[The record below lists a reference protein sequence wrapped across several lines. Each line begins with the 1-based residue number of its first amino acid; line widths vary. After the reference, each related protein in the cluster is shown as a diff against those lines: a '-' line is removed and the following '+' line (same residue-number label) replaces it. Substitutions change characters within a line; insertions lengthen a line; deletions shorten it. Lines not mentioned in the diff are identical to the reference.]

1 MIHKSSTNAIKRM
14 EKDKKNII
22 IPLLLV
28 GSMNA
33 ILGFALGVNAFFI
46 PFVKQAFH
54 VTTAMSYL
62 IMLATFS
69 AYLVF
74 GGVAGN
80 ILKKAGYKGG
90 MIIALMLMAV
100 GFLIIVPSAKTVNFS
115 LFLLAL
121 FINGLGQALLTAAYS
136 TYVSIIGPPE
146 SAAPRISF
154 MGICAK
160 IFYAMASFI
169 LAIFI
174 DLADIEITDIIT
186 PFYIIA
192 LVLFVMGILYYFSPL
207 PEVKAIGE
215 IPDEEEKTQ
224 HSGLTHGKKS
234 IWQFPHLLLG
244 VVAIFF
250 TVGVEYLALG
260 TINDYAYILGLP
272 SPHNYVWY
280 VSIAMIIGYL
290 VGIFLIPKY
299 ISQTQALF
307 SSTVAGIL
315 FSVLILLLPDNI
327 SIFMIPLLGLANAL
341 LWPAVWPL
349 AIADLGKFT
358 KTGSALLVTGI
369 VGAGVIPLIFGY
381 FAQHFS
387 HQIAYAIGLPAYLF
401 IMYFALWGSKIRRA
415 SK

>member
-1 MIHKSSTNAIKRM
+1 MKA
-14 EKDKKNII
+14 DKKNIVV
-22 IPLLLV
+22 PLLLV

-90 MIIALMLMAV
+90 MVIALILMAV

-121 FINGLGQALLTAAYS
+121 FINGLGQALLTGAYS
-136 TYVSIIGPPE
+136 TYVSIIGSPE
-146 SAAPRISF
+146 SAASRISF

-160 IFYAMASFI
+160 IFYAAASFI
-169 LAIFI
+169 LAVFM
-174 DLADIEITDIIT
+174 DLSNVRITDIIT

-192 LVLFVMGILYYFSPL
+192 AVMSVMGIIYYFSPL

-215 IPDEEEKTQ
+215 ETETGEIQNSYSSTKTRV
-224 HSGLTHGKKS
+224 
-234 IWQFPHLLLG
+234 WQFPHLLLG
-244 VVAIFF
+244 V
-250 TVGVEYLALG
+250 VEYLALG
-260 TINDYAYILGLP
+260 TINDYANILGLS
-272 SPHNYVWY
+272 SPHNYVWF
-280 VSIAMIIGYL
+280 VSFAMIVGYL
-290 VGIFLIPKY
+290 VGMFFIPRY
-299 ISQTQALF
+299 ISQTQALLA
-307 SSTVAGIL
+307 STVLGIIV
-315 FSVLILLLPDNI
+315 SITILILPSTV
-327 SIFMIPLLGLANAL
+327 SIYLIPLLGLANAL
-341 LWPAVWPL
+341 LWPAIWPL

-358 KTGSALLVTGI
+358 KSGSALLVTGI
-369 VGAGVIPLIFGY
+369 VGAGIIPLIFGY

-387 HQIAYAIGLPAYLF
+387 YQMAYAIGLPAYLF
-401 IMYFALWGSKIRRA
+401 IMYYALRGSKIRT
-415 SK
+415 K

>member
-1 MIHKSSTNAIKRM
+1 MKA
-14 EKDKKNII
+14 DKKNIVV
-22 IPLLLV
+22 PLLLV

-90 MIIALMLMAV
+90 MVIALILMAV

-121 FINGLGQALLTAAYS
+121 FINGLGQALLTGAYS
-136 TYVSIIGPPE
+136 TYVSIIGSPE
-146 SAAPRISF
+146 SAASRISF

-160 IFYAMASFI
+160 IFYAAASFI
-169 LAIFI
+169 LAVFM
-174 DLADIEITDIIT
+174 DLSNVRITDIIT

-192 LVLFVMGILYYFSPL
+192 AVMSVMGIIYYFSPL

-215 IPDEEEKTQ
+215 ETETGEIQNSYSSTKT
-224 HSGLTHGKKS
+224 SV
-234 IWQFPHLLLG
+234 WQFPHLLLG

-260 TINDYAYILGLP
+260 TINDYANILGLS
-272 SPHNYVWY
+272 SPHNYVWF
-280 VSIAMIIGYL
+280 VSFAMIVGYL
-290 VGIFLIPKY
+290 VGMFFIPRY
-299 ISQTQALF
+299 ISQTQALLA
-307 SSTVAGIL
+307 STVLGIIV
-315 FSVLILLLPDNI
+315 SITILILPSTV
-327 SIFMIPLLGLANAL
+327 SIYLIPLLGLANAL
-341 LWPAVWPL
+341 LWPAIWPL

-358 KTGSALLVTGI
+358 KSGSALLVTGI
-369 VGAGVIPLIFGY
+369 VGAGIIPLIFGY

-387 HQIAYAIGLPAYLF
+387 YQMAYAIGLPAYLF
-401 IMYFALWGSKIRRA
+401 IMYYALWGSKIRTKQA
-415 SK
+415 

>member
-1 MIHKSSTNAIKRM
+1 MKA
-14 EKDKKNII
+14 DKKNIVV
-22 IPLLLV
+22 PLLLV

-90 MIIALMLMAV
+90 MVIALILMAV

-121 FINGLGQALLTAAYS
+121 FINGLGQALLTGAYS
-136 TYVSIIGPPE
+136 TYVSIIGSPE
-146 SAAPRISF
+146 SAASRISF

-160 IFYAMASFI
+160 IFYAAASFI
-169 LAIFI
+169 LAVFM
-174 DLADIEITDIIT
+174 DLSNVRITDIIT

-192 LVLFVMGILYYFSPL
+192 AVMSVMGIIYYFSPL

-215 IPDEEEKTQ
+215 ETETGEIQNSYSSTKT
-224 HSGLTHGKKS
+224 SV
-234 IWQFPHLLLG
+234 WQFPHLLLG

-260 TINDYAYILGLP
+260 TINDYANILGLS
-272 SPHNYVWY
+272 SPHNYVWF
-280 VSIAMIIGYL
+280 VSFAMIVGYL
-290 VGIFLIPKY
+290 VGIIFIPKY
-299 ISQTQALF
+299 ISQTQALLA
-307 SSTVAGIL
+307 STILGIIV
-315 FSVLILLLPDNI
+315 SITILILPSTI
-327 SIFMIPLLGLANAL
+327 SIYLIPLLGLANAL
-341 LWPAVWPL
+341 LWPAIWPL

-358 KTGSALLVTGI
+358 KSGSALLVTGI
-369 VGAGVIPLIFGY
+369 VGAGIIPLIFGY

-387 HQIAYAIGLPAYLF
+387 YQMAYAIGLPAYLF
-401 IMYFALWGSKIRRA
+401 IMYYALWGSKIRTKQA
-415 SK
+415 

>member
-1 MIHKSSTNAIKRM
+1 MGFL
-14 EKDKKNII
+14 DKKNII
-22 IPLLLV
+22 VPLLLV

-90 MIIALMLMAV
+90 MVIALILMAV

-121 FINGLGQALLTAAYS
+121 FINGLGQALLTGAYS
-136 TYVSIIGPPE
+136 TYVSIIGSPE
-146 SAAPRISF
+146 SAASRISF

-160 IFYAMASFI
+160 IFYAAASFI
-169 LAIFI
+169 LAVFM
-174 DLADIEITDIIT
+174 DLSNVRITDIIT

-192 LVLFVMGILYYFSPL
+192 AVMSVMGIIYYFSPL

-215 IPDEEEKTQ
+215 ETETGEIQNSYSSTKT
-224 HSGLTHGKKS
+224 SV
-234 IWQFPHLLLG
+234 WQFPHLLLG

-260 TINDYAYILGLP
+260 TINDYANILGLS
-272 SPHNYVWY
+272 SPHNYVWF
-280 VSIAMIIGYL
+280 VSFAMIVGYL
-290 VGIFLIPKY
+290 VGMIFIPKY
-299 ISQTQALF
+299 ISQTQALLA
-307 SSTVAGIL
+307 STILGIIV
-315 FSVLILLLPDNI
+315 SITILILPSTI
-327 SIFMIPLLGLANAL
+327 SIYLIPLLGLANAL
-341 LWPAVWPL
+341 LWPAIWPL

-358 KTGSALLVTGI
+358 KSGSALLVTGI
-369 VGAGVIPLIFGY
+369 VGAGIIPLIFGY

-387 HQIAYAIGLPAYLF
+387 YQMAYGIGLPAYLF
-401 IMYFALWGSKIRRA
+401 IMYYALWGSKIRTKQA
-415 SK
+415 

>member
-1 MIHKSSTNAIKRM
+1 M
-14 EKDKKNII
+14 ERDKKNII
-22 IPLLLV
+22 VPLLLV

-90 MIIALMLMAV
+90 MVIALILMAV

-121 FINGLGQALLTAAYS
+121 FINGLGQALLTGAYS
-136 TYVSIIGPPE
+136 TYVSIIGSPE
-146 SAAPRISF
+146 SAASRISF

-160 IFYAMASFI
+160 IFYAAASFI
-169 LAIFI
+169 LAVFM
-174 DLADIEITDIIT
+174 DLSNVRITDIIT

-192 LVLFVMGILYYFSPL
+192 AVMSVMGIIYYFSPL

-215 IPDEEEKTQ
+215 ETETGEIQNSYSSTKT
-224 HSGLTHGKKS
+224 SV
-234 IWQFPHLLLG
+234 WQFPHLLLG

-260 TINDYAYILGLP
+260 TINDYANILGLS
-272 SPHNYVWY
+272 SPHNYVWF
-280 VSIAMIIGYL
+280 VSFAMIVGYL
-290 VGIFLIPKY
+290 VGMIFIPKY
-299 ISQTQALF
+299 ISQTQALLA
-307 SSTVAGIL
+307 STILGIIV
-315 FSVLILLLPDNI
+315 SITILILPSTI
-327 SIFMIPLLGLANAL
+327 SIYLIPLLGLANAL
-341 LWPAVWPL
+341 LWPAIWPL

-358 KTGSALLVTGI
+358 KSGSALLVTGI
-369 VGAGVIPLIFGY
+369 VGAGIIPLIFGY

-387 HQIAYAIGLPAYLF
+387 YQMAYAIGLPAYLF
-401 IMYFALWGSKIRRA
+401 IMYYALWGSKIRTKQA
-415 SK
+415 

>member
-1 MIHKSSTNAIKRM
+1 MKV
-14 EKDKKNII
+14 DKKNII
-22 IPLLLV
+22 VPLLLV

-90 MIIALMLMAV
+90 MVIALILMAV

-121 FINGLGQALLTAAYS
+121 FINGLGQALLTGAYS
-136 TYVSIIGPPE
+136 TYVTIIGSPE
-146 SAAPRISF
+146 SAASRISF

-160 IFYAMASFI
+160 IFYAAASFI
-169 LAIFI
+169 LAVFM
-174 DLADIEITDIIT
+174 DLSNVRITDIIT

-192 LVLFVMGILYYFSPL
+192 AVMSVMGIIYYFSPL

-215 IPDEEEKTQ
+215 ETETGEIQNSYSSTKT
-224 HSGLTHGKKS
+224 SV
-234 IWQFPHLLLG
+234 WQFPHLLLG

-260 TINDYAYILGLP
+260 TINDYANILGLS
-272 SPHNYVWY
+272 SPHNYVWF
-280 VSIAMIIGYL
+280 VSFAMIVGYL
-290 VGIFLIPKY
+290 VGMIFIPKY
-299 ISQTQALF
+299 ISQTQALLA
-307 SSTVAGIL
+307 STILGIIV
-315 FSVLILLLPDNI
+315 SITILILPSTI
-327 SIFMIPLLGLANAL
+327 SIYLIPLLGLANAL
-341 LWPAVWPL
+341 LWPAIWPL

-358 KTGSALLVTGI
+358 KSGSALLVTGI
-369 VGAGVIPLIFGY
+369 VGAGIIPLIFGY

-387 HQIAYAIGLPAYLF
+387 YQMAYAIGLPAYLF
-401 IMYFALWGSKIRRA
+401 IMYYALWGSKIRTKQA
-415 SK
+415 

>member
-1 MIHKSSTNAIKRM
+1 M
-14 EKDKKNII
+14 EKEKKNII
-22 IPLLLV
+22 VPLLLV

-46 PFVKQAFH
+46 PFVKEAFH

-90 MIIALMLMAV
+90 MVIALLLMAV

-146 SAAPRISF
+146 SAASRISF

-174 DLADIEITDIIT
+174 DLADIKITDIIT

-215 IPDEEEKTQ
+215 VSDEEEKTLPA
-224 HSGLTHGKKS
+224 GLTYGKKS

-260 TINDYAYILGLP
+260 TINDYAYILGLS

-280 VSIAMIIGYL
+280 VSFAMIAGYL
-290 VGIFLIPKY
+290 VGMFFIPKY

-307 SSTVAGIL
+307 SSTIVGIL
-315 FSVLILLLPDNI
+315 VSVLILLLPGNI
-327 SIFMIPLLGLANAL
+327 SIFLIPLLGLANAL

-387 HQIAYAIGLPAYLF
+387 HQIAYAIGIPAYLY
-401 IMYFALWGSKIRRA
+401 IMYYALWGSKIRTKQA
-415 SK
+415 

>member
-1 MIHKSSTNAIKRM
+1 MKV
-14 EKDKKNII
+14 DKKNII
-22 IPLLLV
+22 VPLLLV

-90 MIIALMLMAV
+90 MVIALILMAV

-121 FINGLGQALLTAAYS
+121 FINGLGQALLTGAYS
-136 TYVSIIGPPE
+136 TYVSIIGSPE
-146 SAAPRISF
+146 SAASRISF

-160 IFYAMASFI
+160 IFYAAASFI
-169 LAIFI
+169 LAVFM
-174 DLADIEITDIIT
+174 DLSNVRITDIIT

-192 LVLFVMGILYYFSPL
+192 AVMSVMGIIYYFSPL

-215 IPDEEEKTQ
+215 ETETGEIQNSYSSTKT
-224 HSGLTHGKKS
+224 SV
-234 IWQFPHLLLG
+234 WQFPHLLLG

-260 TINDYAYILGLP
+260 TINDYANILGLS
-272 SPHNYVWY
+272 SPHNYVWF
-280 VSIAMIIGYL
+280 VSFAMIVGYL
-290 VGIFLIPKY
+290 VGMIFIPKY
-299 ISQTQALF
+299 ISQTQALLA
-307 SSTVAGIL
+307 STILGIIV
-315 FSVLILLLPDNI
+315 SITILILPSTI
-327 SIFMIPLLGLANAL
+327 SIYLIPLLGLANAL
-341 LWPAVWPL
+341 LWPAIWPL

-358 KTGSALLVTGI
+358 KSGSALLVTGI
-369 VGAGVIPLIFGY
+369 VGAGIIPLIFGY

-387 HQIAYAIGLPAYLF
+387 YQMAYAIGLPAYLF
-401 IMYFALWGSKIRRA
+401 IMYYALRGSKIQTKQA
-415 SK
+415 

>member
-1 MIHKSSTNAIKRM
+1 M
-14 EKDKKNII
+14 ERDKKNILV
-22 IPLLLV
+22 PLLLV

-33 ILGFALGVNAFFI
+33 LLGFALGVNAFFI
-46 PFVKQAFH
+46 PFVKGAFQ

-62 IMLATFS
+62 IMVATFS

-80 ILKKAGYKGG
+80 ILKRAGYKGG
-90 MIIALMLMAV
+90 MVIALILMAA

-136 TYVSIIGPPE
+136 TYVSIIGPSE
-146 SAAPRISF
+146 SAASRISF

-169 LAIFI
+169 LALFI
-174 DLADIEITDIIT
+174 DLANIEITDIIT

-192 LVLFVMGILYYFSPL
+192 VALFVMGIIYYFSPL
-207 PEVKAIGE
+207 PEVKAMGE
-215 IPDEEEKTQ
+215 ISDEAKETQ
-224 HSGLTHGKKS
+224 YTVSAHIKKS

-244 VVAIFF
+244 VVAIFL

-260 TINDYAYILGLP
+260 TINDYAYILGLS

-280 VSIAMIIGYL
+280 VSLAMIAGYL
-290 VGIFLIPKY
+290 AGILFIPKR

-307 SSTVAGIL
+307 VSATVGIFISL
-315 FSVLILLLPDNI
+315 FILLLPDNI

-358 KTGSALLVTGI
+358 KPGSALLVTGI
-369 VGAGVIPLIFGY
+369 VGAGIIPLIFGY

-387 HQIAYAIGLPAYLF
+387 YQTAYAIGLPAYLF
-401 IMYFALWGSKIRRA
+401 IMYYALWGSKIRI
-415 SK
+415 K

>member
-1 MIHKSSTNAIKRM
+1 MKA
-14 EKDKKNII
+14 DKKNIVV
-22 IPLLLV
+22 PLLLV

-90 MIIALMLMAV
+90 MVIALILMAV

-121 FINGLGQALLTAAYS
+121 FINGLGQALLTGAYS
-136 TYVSIIGPPE
+136 TYVSIIGSPE
-146 SAAPRISF
+146 SAASRISF

-160 IFYAMASFI
+160 IFYAAASFI
-169 LAIFI
+169 LAVFM
-174 DLADIEITDIIT
+174 DLSNVRITDIIT

-192 LVLFVMGILYYFSPL
+192 AVMSVMGIIYYFSPL

-215 IPDEEEKTQ
+215 ETETGEIQNSYSSTKTRV
-224 HSGLTHGKKS
+224 
-234 IWQFPHLLLG
+234 WQFPHLLLG

-260 TINDYAYILGLP
+260 TINDYANILGLS
-272 SPHNYVWY
+272 SPHNYVWF
-280 VSIAMIIGYL
+280 VSFAMIVGYL
-290 VGIFLIPKY
+290 VGMIFIPKY
-299 ISQTQALF
+299 ISQTQALLA
-307 SSTVAGIL
+307 STILGIIV
-315 FSVLILLLPDNI
+315 SITILILPSTI
-327 SIFMIPLLGLANAL
+327 SIYLIPLLGLANAL
-341 LWPAVWPL
+341 LWPAIWPL

-358 KTGSALLVTGI
+358 KSGSALLVTGI
-369 VGAGVIPLIFGY
+369 VGAGIIPLIFGY

-387 HQIAYAIGLPAYLF
+387 YQMAYAIGLPAYLF
-401 IMYFALWGSKIRRA
+401 IMYYALWGSKIRTKQA
-415 SK
+415 

>member
-1 MIHKSSTNAIKRM
+1 MKV
-14 EKDKKNII
+14 DKKNII
-22 IPLLLV
+22 VPLLLV

-90 MIIALMLMAV
+90 MVIALILMAV

-121 FINGLGQALLTAAYS
+121 FINGLGQALLTGAYS
-136 TYVSIIGPPE
+136 TYVSIIGSPE
-146 SAAPRISF
+146 SAASRISF

-160 IFYAMASFI
+160 IFYAAASFI
-169 LAIFI
+169 LAVFM
-174 DLADIEITDIIT
+174 DLSNVRITDIIT

-192 LVLFVMGILYYFSPL
+192 AVMSVMGIIYYFSPL

-215 IPDEEEKTQ
+215 ETETGEIQNSYSSTKTRV
-224 HSGLTHGKKS
+224 
-234 IWQFPHLLLG
+234 WQFPHLLLG

-260 TINDYAYILGLP
+260 TINDYANILGLS
-272 SPHNYVWY
+272 SPHNYVWF
-280 VSIAMIIGYL
+280 VSFAMIVGYL
-290 VGIFLIPKY
+290 VGMFFIPRY
-299 ISQTQALF
+299 ISQTQALLA
-307 SSTVAGIL
+307 STVLGIIV
-315 FSVLILLLPDNI
+315 SITILILPSTV
-327 SIFMIPLLGLANAL
+327 SIYLIPLLGLANAL
-341 LWPAVWPL
+341 LWPAIWPL

-358 KTGSALLVTGI
+358 KSGSALLVTGI
-369 VGAGVIPLIFGY
+369 VGAGIIPLIFGY

-387 HQIAYAIGLPAYLF
+387 YQMAYAIGLPAYLF
-401 IMYFALWGSKIRRA
+401 IMYYALWGSKIRTKQA
-415 SK
+415 

>member
-1 MIHKSSTNAIKRM
+1 MDKNKKS
-14 EKDKKNII
+14 II
-22 IPLLLV
+22 VPLLLV

-46 PFVKQAFH
+46 PFVKQAFQ

-90 MIIALMLMAV
+90 MVIALMLMAV
-100 GFLIIVPSAKTVNFS
+100 GFLIIVPSAKVVSFP

-146 SAAPRISF
+146 SAASRISF
-154 MGICAK
+154 MGINAK

-169 LAIFI
+169 LAAFI
-174 DLADIEITDIIT
+174 DLANIRISDVIT
-186 PFYIIA
+186 PFYIITA
-192 LVLFVMGILYYFSPL
+192 VLFIMGIVYYFSPL

-215 IPDEEEKTQ
+215 EPNESEETEIVASANTKN
-224 HSGLTHGKKS
+224 S

-244 VVAIFF
+244 VVAIFL

-260 TINDYAYILGLP
+260 TINDYAYILGL
-272 SPHNYVWY
+272 SAPHNYVWY
-280 VSIAMIIGYL
+280 VSFAMILGYL
-290 VGIFLIPKY
+290 IGIFLIPKY

-307 SSTVAGIL
+307 SSTILGIVI
-315 FSVLILLLPDNI
+315 SILILLLPDST
-327 SIFMIPLLGLANAL
+327 SIFLIPLLGLANAL

-358 KTGSALLVTGI
+358 KTGSAVLITGLIGAGI
-369 VGAGVIPLIFGY
+369 VPLIFGY
-381 FAQHFS
+381 VAQNFS
-387 HQIAYAIGLPAYLF
+387 YQTAYAIGLPAYLF
-401 IMYFALWGSKIRRA
+401 IMYYALKGNKIR
-415 SK
+415 KN

>member
-1 MIHKSSTNAIKRM
+1 MKV
-14 EKDKKNII
+14 DKKNII
-22 IPLLLV
+22 VPLLLV

-90 MIIALMLMAV
+90 MVIALILMAV

-121 FINGLGQALLTAAYS
+121 FINGLGQALLTGAYS
-136 TYVSIIGPPE
+136 TYVSIIGSPE
-146 SAAPRISF
+146 SAASRISF

-160 IFYAMASFI
+160 IFYAAASFI
-169 LAIFI
+169 LAVFM
-174 DLADIEITDIIT
+174 DLSNVRITDIIT

-192 LVLFVMGILYYFSPL
+192 AVMSVMGIIYYFSPL

-215 IPDEEEKTQ
+215 ETETGEIQNSYSSTKT
-224 HSGLTHGKKS
+224 SV
-234 IWQFPHLLLG
+234 WQFPHLLLG

-260 TINDYAYILGLP
+260 TINDYANILGLS
-272 SPHNYVWY
+272 SPHNYVWF
-280 VSIAMIIGYL
+280 VSFAMIVGYL
-290 VGIFLIPKY
+290 VGMIFISRY
-299 ISQTQALF
+299 ISQTQALLA
-307 SSTVAGIL
+307 STILGIIV
-315 FSVLILLLPDNI
+315 SITILILPSTI
-327 SIFMIPLLGLANAL
+327 SIYLIPLLGLANAL
-341 LWPAVWPL
+341 LWPAIWPL

-358 KTGSALLVTGI
+358 KSGSALLVTGI
-369 VGAGVIPLIFGY
+369 VGAGIIPLIFGY

-387 HQIAYAIGLPAYLF
+387 YQMAYAIGLPAYLF
-401 IMYFALWGSKIRRA
+401 IMYYALWGSKIRTKQA
-415 SK
+415 

>member
-1 MIHKSSTNAIKRM
+1 MKV
-14 EKDKKNII
+14 DKKNII
-22 IPLLLV
+22 VPLLLV

-90 MIIALMLMAV
+90 MVIALILMAV

-121 FINGLGQALLTAAYS
+121 FINGLGQALLTGAYS
-136 TYVSIIGPPE
+136 TYVSIIGSPE
-146 SAAPRISF
+146 SAASRISF

-160 IFYAMASFI
+160 IFYAAASFI
-169 LAIFI
+169 LAVFM
-174 DLADIEITDIIT
+174 DLSNVRITDIIT

-192 LVLFVMGILYYFSPL
+192 AVMSVMGIIYYFSPL

-215 IPDEEEKTQ
+215 ETETGEIQNSYSSTKT
-224 HSGLTHGKKS
+224 SV
-234 IWQFPHLLLG
+234 WQFPHLLLG

-260 TINDYAYILGLP
+260 TINDYSNILGLS
-272 SPHNYVWY
+272 SPHNYVWF
-280 VSIAMIIGYL
+280 VSFAMIVGYL
-290 VGIFLIPKY
+290 VGMIFIPKY
-299 ISQTQALF
+299 ISQTQALLA
-307 SSTVAGIL
+307 STILGIIV
-315 FSVLILLLPDNI
+315 SITILILPSTI
-327 SIFMIPLLGLANAL
+327 SIYLIPLLGLANAL
-341 LWPAVWPL
+341 LWPAIWPL

-358 KTGSALLVTGI
+358 KSGSALLVTGI
-369 VGAGVIPLIFGY
+369 VGAGIIPLIFGY

-387 HQIAYAIGLPAYLF
+387 YQMAYAIGLPAYLF
-401 IMYFALWGSKIRRA
+401 IMYYALWGSKIRTKQA
-415 SK
+415 

>member
-1 MIHKSSTNAIKRM
+1 MKV
-14 EKDKKNII
+14 DKKNII
-22 IPLLLV
+22 VPLLLV

-90 MIIALMLMAV
+90 MVIALILMAV

-121 FINGLGQALLTAAYS
+121 FINGLGQALLTGAYS
-136 TYVSIIGPPE
+136 TYVSIIGSPE
-146 SAAPRISF
+146 SAASRISF

-160 IFYAMASFI
+160 IFYAAASFI
-169 LAIFI
+169 LAVFM
-174 DLADIEITDIIT
+174 DLSNVRITDIIT

-192 LVLFVMGILYYFSPL
+192 AVMSVMGIIYYFSPL

-215 IPDEEEKTQ
+215 ETETGEIQNSYSSTKT
-224 HSGLTHGKKS
+224 SV
-234 IWQFPHLLLG
+234 WQFPHLLLG

-260 TINDYAYILGLP
+260 TINDYANILGLS
-272 SPHNYVWY
+272 SPHNYVWF
-280 VSIAMIIGYL
+280 VSFAMIVGYL
-290 VGIFLIPKY
+290 VGMIFIPKY
-299 ISQTQALF
+299 ISQTQALLA
-307 SSTVAGIL
+307 STILGIIV
-315 FSVLILLLPDNI
+315 SITILILPSTI
-327 SIFMIPLLGLANAL
+327 SIYLIPLLGLANAL
-341 LWPAVWPL
+341 LWPAIWPL

-358 KTGSALLVTGI
+358 KSGSALLVTGI
-369 VGAGVIPLIFGY
+369 VGAGIIPLIFGY

-387 HQIAYAIGLPAYLF
+387 YQMAYAIGLPAYLF
-401 IMYFALWGSKIRRA
+401 IMYYALRGSKIRTKQA
-415 SK
+415 

>member
-1 MIHKSSTNAIKRM
+1 MKV
-14 EKDKKNII
+14 DKKNII
-22 IPLLLV
+22 VPLLLV

-90 MIIALMLMAV
+90 MVIALILMAV

-121 FINGLGQALLTAAYS
+121 FINGLGQALLTGAYS
-136 TYVSIIGPPE
+136 TYVSIIGSPE
-146 SAAPRISF
+146 SAASRISF

-160 IFYAMASFI
+160 IFYAAASFI
-169 LAIFI
+169 LAVFM
-174 DLADIEITDIIT
+174 DLSNVRITDIIT
-186 PFYIIA
+186 PFYMIA
-192 LVLFVMGILYYFSPL
+192 AVMSVMGIIYYFSPL

-215 IPDEEEKTQ
+215 ETETGEIQNSYSSTKT
-224 HSGLTHGKKS
+224 SV
-234 IWQFPHLLLG
+234 WQFPHLLLG

-260 TINDYAYILGLP
+260 TINDYANILGLS
-272 SPHNYVWY
+272 SPHNYVWF
-280 VSIAMIIGYL
+280 VSFAMIVGYL
-290 VGIFLIPKY
+290 VGMIFIPKY
-299 ISQTQALF
+299 ISQTQALLA
-307 SSTVAGIL
+307 STILGIIV
-315 FSVLILLLPDNI
+315 SITILILPSTI
-327 SIFMIPLLGLANAL
+327 SIYLIPLLGLANAL
-341 LWPAVWPL
+341 LWPAIWPL

-358 KTGSALLVTGI
+358 KSGSALLVTGI
-369 VGAGVIPLIFGY
+369 VGAGIIPLIFGY

-387 HQIAYAIGLPAYLF
+387 YQMAYAIGLPAYLF
-401 IMYFALWGSKIRRA
+401 IMYYALWGSKIRTKQA
-415 SK
+415 

>member
-1 MIHKSSTNAIKRM
+1 M
-14 EKDKKNII
+14 ERDKKNILV
-22 IPLLLV
+22 PLLLV

-33 ILGFALGVNAFFI
+33 LLGFALGVNAFFI
-46 PFVKQAFH
+46 PFVKGAFQ

-62 IMLATFS
+62 IMVATFS

-80 ILKKAGYKGG
+80 ILKRAGYKGG
-90 MIIALMLMAV
+90 MVIALILMAA

-136 TYVSIIGPPE
+136 TYVSIIGPSE
-146 SAAPRISF
+146 SAASRISF

-169 LAIFI
+169 LALFI
-174 DLADIEITDIIT
+174 DLANIEITDIIT

-192 LVLFVMGILYYFSPL
+192 VALFVMGIIYYFSPL
-207 PEVKAIGE
+207 PEVKAMGE
-215 IPDEEEKTQ
+215 ISDEAEETQ
-224 HSGLTHGKKS
+224 YTVSAHIKKS

-244 VVAIFF
+244 VVAIFL

-260 TINDYAYILGLP
+260 TINDYAYILGLS

-280 VSIAMIIGYL
+280 VSLAMIAGYL
-290 VGIFLIPKY
+290 AGILFIPKR

-307 SSTVAGIL
+307 VSATVGIFISL
-315 FSVLILLLPDNI
+315 FILLLPDNI

-358 KTGSALLVTGI
+358 KPGSALLVTGI
-369 VGAGVIPLIFGY
+369 VGAGIIPLIFGY

-387 HQIAYAIGLPAYLF
+387 YQTAYAIGLPAYLF
-401 IMYFALWGSKIRRA
+401 IMYYALWGSKIRI
-415 SK
+415 K

>member
-1 MIHKSSTNAIKRM
+1 MKA
-14 EKDKKNII
+14 DKKNIVV
-22 IPLLLV
+22 PLLLV

-90 MIIALMLMAV
+90 MVIALILMAV

-121 FINGLGQALLTAAYS
+121 FINGLGQALLTGAYS
-136 TYVSIIGPPE
+136 TYVSIIGSPE
-146 SAAPRISF
+146 SAASRISF

-160 IFYAMASFI
+160 IFYAAASFI
-169 LAIFI
+169 LAVFM
-174 DLADIEITDIIT
+174 DLSNVRITDIIT

-192 LVLFVMGILYYFSPL
+192 AVMSVMGIIYYFSPL

-215 IPDEEEKTQ
+215 ETETGEIQNSYSSTKTRV
-224 HSGLTHGKKS
+224 
-234 IWQFPHLLLG
+234 WQFPHLLLG

-260 TINDYAYILGLP
+260 TINDYANILGLS
-272 SPHNYVWY
+272 SPHNYVWF
-280 VSIAMIIGYL
+280 VSFAMIVGYL
-290 VGIFLIPKY
+290 VGMFFIPRY
-299 ISQTQALF
+299 ISQTQALLA
-307 SSTVAGIL
+307 STVLGIIV
-315 FSVLILLLPDNI
+315 SITILILPSTI
-327 SIFMIPLLGLANAL
+327 SIYLIPLLGLANAL
-341 LWPAVWPL
+341 LWPAIWPL

-358 KTGSALLVTGI
+358 KSGSALLVTGI
-369 VGAGVIPLIFGY
+369 VGAGIIPLIFGY

-387 HQIAYAIGLPAYLF
+387 YQMAYAIGLPAYLF
-401 IMYFALWGSKIRRA
+401 IMYYALWGSKIRTKQA
-415 SK
+415 

>member
-1 MIHKSSTNAIKRM
+1 MKV
-14 EKDKKNII
+14 DKKNII
-22 IPLLLV
+22 VPLLLV

-90 MIIALMLMAV
+90 MVIALILMAV

-121 FINGLGQALLTAAYS
+121 FINGLGQALLTGAYS
-136 TYVSIIGPPE
+136 TYVSIIGSPE
-146 SAAPRISF
+146 SAASRISF

-160 IFYAMASFI
+160 IFYAAASFI
-169 LAIFI
+169 LAVFM
-174 DLADIEITDIIT
+174 DLSNVRITDIIT

-192 LVLFVMGILYYFSPL
+192 AVMSVMGIIYYFSPL

-215 IPDEEEKTQ
+215 ETETGEIQNSYSSRKT
-224 HSGLTHGKKS
+224 SV
-234 IWQFPHLLLG
+234 WQFPHLLLG

-260 TINDYAYILGLP
+260 TINDYANILGLS
-272 SPHNYVWY
+272 SPHNYVWF
-280 VSIAMIIGYL
+280 VSFAMIVGYL
-290 VGIFLIPKY
+290 VGMIFIPKY
-299 ISQTQALF
+299 ISQTQALLA
-307 SSTVAGIL
+307 SSILGIIV
-315 FSVLILLLPDNI
+315 SITILILPSTI
-327 SIFMIPLLGLANAL
+327 SIYLIPLLGLANAL
-341 LWPAVWPL
+341 LWPAIWPL

-358 KTGSALLVTGI
+358 KSGSALLVTGI
-369 VGAGVIPLIFGY
+369 VGAGIIPLIFGY

-387 HQIAYAIGLPAYLF
+387 YQMAYAIGLPAYLF
-401 IMYFALWGSKIRRA
+401 IMYYALWGSKIRTKQA
-415 SK
+415 

>member
-1 MIHKSSTNAIKRM
+1 M
-14 EKDKKNII
+14 EKEKKSII
-22 IPLLLV
+22 VPLLLV

-90 MIIALMLMAV
+90 MVIALMLMAV

-121 FINGLGQALLTAAYS
+121 FINGLGQALLTVAYS

-146 SAAPRISF
+146 SAASRISF

-174 DLADIEITDIIT
+174 DLADIKITDIIT

-215 IPDEEEKTQ
+215 VPDEEEKTLPA
-224 HSGLTHGKKS
+224 GLTRGKRS

-280 VSIAMIIGYL
+280 VSFAMIAGYL
-290 VGIFLIPKY
+290 VGMFFIPKY

-307 SSTVAGIL
+307 SSTIVGIL
-315 FSVLILLLPDNI
+315 VTLFILLLPDNL
-327 SIFMIPLLGLANAL
+327 SIFLIPLLGLANAL

-381 FAQHFS
+381 LAQHFS
-387 HQIAYAIGLPAYLF
+387 HQMAYAIGLPAYLF
-401 IMYFALWGSKIRRA
+401 IMYFALWGSKIRTGQA
-415 SK
+415 

>member
-1 MIHKSSTNAIKRM
+1 M
-14 EKDKKNII
+14 ERDKKNII
-22 IPLLLV
+22 VPLLLV

-90 MIIALMLMAV
+90 MVIALILMAV

-121 FINGLGQALLTAAYS
+121 FINGLGQALLTGAYS
-136 TYVSIIGPPE
+136 TYVSIIGSPE
-146 SAAPRISF
+146 SAASRISF

-160 IFYAMASFI
+160 IFYAAASFI
-169 LAIFI
+169 LAVFM
-174 DLADIEITDIIT
+174 DLSNVRITDIIT

-192 LVLFVMGILYYFSPL
+192 AVMSVMGIIYYFSPL

-215 IPDEEEKTQ
+215 ETETGEIQNSYSSTKT
-224 HSGLTHGKKS
+224 SV
-234 IWQFPHLLLG
+234 WQFPHLLLG

-260 TINDYAYILGLP
+260 TINDYANILGLS
-272 SPHNYVWY
+272 SPHNYVWF
-280 VSIAMIIGYL
+280 VSFAMIAGYL
-290 VGIFLIPKY
+290 VGMFFIPRY
-299 ISQTQALF
+299 ISQTQALLA
-307 SSTVAGIL
+307 STVLGIIV
-315 FSVLILLLPDNI
+315 SITILILPSTI
-327 SIFMIPLLGLANAL
+327 SIYLIPLLGLANAL
-341 LWPAVWPL
+341 LWPAIWPL

-358 KTGSALLVTGI
+358 KSGSALLVTGI
-369 VGAGVIPLIFGY
+369 VGAGIIPLIFGY

-387 HQIAYAIGLPAYLF
+387 YQMAYAIGLPAYLF
-401 IMYFALWGSKIRRA
+401 IMYYALRGSKIRT
-415 SK
+415 K

>member
-1 MIHKSSTNAIKRM
+1 MKV
-14 EKDKKNII
+14 DKKNII
-22 IPLLLV
+22 VPLLLV

-90 MIIALMLMAV
+90 MVIALILMAV

-121 FINGLGQALLTAAYS
+121 FINGLGQALLTGAYS
-136 TYVSIIGPPE
+136 TYVSIIGSPE
-146 SAAPRISF
+146 SAASRISF

-160 IFYAMASFI
+160 IFYAAASFI
-169 LAIFI
+169 LAVFM
-174 DLADIEITDIIT
+174 DLSNVRITDIIT

-192 LVLFVMGILYYFSPL
+192 AVMSVMGIIYYFSPL

-215 IPDEEEKTQ
+215 ETETGEIQNSYSSTKT
-224 HSGLTHGKKS
+224 SV
-234 IWQFPHLLLG
+234 WQFPHLLLG

-260 TINDYAYILGLP
+260 TINDYANILGLS
-272 SPHNYVWY
+272 SPHNYVWF
-280 VSIAMIIGYL
+280 VSFAMIVGYL
-290 VGIFLIPKY
+290 VGMIFIPKY
-299 ISQTQALF
+299 ISQTQALLA
-307 SSTVAGIL
+307 STILGIIVSITILILPSTV
-315 FSVLILLLPDNI
+315 
-327 SIFMIPLLGLANAL
+327 SIYLIPLLGLANAL
-341 LWPAVWPL
+341 LWPAIWPL

-358 KTGSALLVTGI
+358 KSGSALLVTGI
-369 VGAGVIPLIFGY
+369 VGAGIIPLIFGY

-387 HQIAYAIGLPAYLF
+387 YQMAYAIGLPAYLF
-401 IMYFALWGSKIRRA
+401 IMYYALRGSKIRT
-415 SK
+415 K

>member
-1 MIHKSSTNAIKRM
+1 M
-14 EKDKKNII
+14 ERDKKNILV
-22 IPLLLV
+22 PLLLV

-80 ILKKAGYKGG
+80 ILKRAGYKGG
-90 MIIALMLMAV
+90 MVIALILMAA

-136 TYVSIIGPPE
+136 TYVSIIGPSE
-146 SAAPRISF
+146 SAASRISF

-169 LAIFI
+169 LALFI
-174 DLADIEITDIIT
+174 DLANIEITDIIT

-192 LVLFVMGILYYFSPL
+192 VALFVMGIIYYFSPL
-207 PEVKAIGE
+207 PEVKAMGE
-215 IPDEEEKTQ
+215 ISDEAKETQ
-224 HSGLTHGKKS
+224 YTVSAHIKKS

-244 VVAIFF
+244 VVAIFL

-260 TINDYAYILGLP
+260 TINDYAYILGLS

-280 VSIAMIIGYL
+280 VSLAMIAGYL
-290 VGIFLIPKY
+290 AGILFIPKR

-307 SSTVAGIL
+307 VSATVGIFISL
-315 FSVLILLLPDNI
+315 FILLLPDNI
-327 SIFMIPLLGLANAL
+327 SIFLIPLLGLANAL

-358 KTGSALLVTGI
+358 KPGSALLVTGI
-369 VGAGVIPLIFGY
+369 VGAGIIPLIFGY

-387 HQIAYAIGLPAYLF
+387 YQTAYAIGLPAYLF
-401 IMYFALWGSKIRRA
+401 IMYYALWGSKIRI
-415 SK
+415 K

>member
-1 MIHKSSTNAIKRM
+1 MKV
-14 EKDKKNII
+14 DKKNII
-22 IPLLLV
+22 VPLLLV

-90 MIIALMLMAV
+90 MVIALILMAV

-121 FINGLGQALLTAAYS
+121 FINGLGQALLTGAYS
-136 TYVSIIGPPE
+136 TYVSIIGSPE
-146 SAAPRISF
+146 SAASRISF

-160 IFYAMASFI
+160 IFYAAASFI
-169 LAIFI
+169 LAVFM
-174 DLADIEITDIIT
+174 DLSNVRITDIIT

-192 LVLFVMGILYYFSPL
+192 AVMSVMGIIYYFSPL

-215 IPDEEEKTQ
+215 ETETGEIQNSYSSTKT
-224 HSGLTHGKKS
+224 SV
-234 IWQFPHLLLG
+234 WQFPHLLLG

-260 TINDYAYILGLP
+260 TINDYANILGLS
-272 SPHNYVWY
+272 SPHNYVWF
-280 VSIAMIIGYL
+280 VSFAMIAGYL
-290 VGIFLIPKY
+290 VGMFFIPRY
-299 ISQTQALF
+299 ISQTQALLA
-307 SSTVAGIL
+307 STVLGIIV
-315 FSVLILLLPDNI
+315 SITILILPSTV
-327 SIFMIPLLGLANAL
+327 SIYLIPLLGLANAL
-341 LWPAVWPL
+341 LWPAIWPL

-358 KTGSALLVTGI
+358 QSGSALLVTGI
-369 VGAGVIPLIFGY
+369 VGAGIIPLIFGY

-387 HQIAYAIGLPAYLF
+387 YQMAYAIGLPAYLF
-401 IMYFALWGSKIRRA
+401 IMYYALRGSKIRT
-415 SK
+415 K

>member
-1 MIHKSSTNAIKRM
+1 MKV
-14 EKDKKNII
+14 DKKNII
-22 IPLLLV
+22 VPLLLV

-90 MIIALMLMAV
+90 MVIALILMAV

-121 FINGLGQALLTAAYS
+121 FINGLGQALLTGAYS
-136 TYVSIIGPPE
+136 TYVSIIGSPE
-146 SAAPRISF
+146 SAASRISF

-160 IFYAMASFI
+160 IFYAAASFI
-169 LAIFI
+169 LAVFM
-174 DLADIEITDIIT
+174 DLSNVRITDIIT

-192 LVLFVMGILYYFSPL
+192 AVMSVMGIIYYFSPL

-215 IPDEEEKTQ
+215 ETETGEIQNSYSSTKT
-224 HSGLTHGKKS
+224 SV
-234 IWQFPHLLLG
+234 WQFPHLLLG

-260 TINDYAYILGLP
+260 TINDYANILGLS
-272 SPHNYVWY
+272 SPHNYVWF
-280 VSIAMIIGYL
+280 VSFAMIVGYL
-290 VGIFLIPKY
+290 VGMIFIPKY
-299 ISQTQALF
+299 ISQTQALLA
-307 SSTVAGIL
+307 STILGIIV
-315 FSVLILLLPDNI
+315 SITILILPSTI
-327 SIFMIPLLGLANAL
+327 SIYLIPLLGLANAL
-341 LWPAVWPL
+341 LWPAIWPL

-358 KTGSALLVTGI
+358 KSGSALLVTGI
-369 VGAGVIPLIFGY
+369 VGAGIIPLIFGY

-387 HQIAYAIGLPAYLF
+387 YQMAYAIGLPAYLF
-401 IMYFALWGSKIRRA
+401 IMYYALWGSKIRRKQA
-415 SK
+415 

>member
-1 MIHKSSTNAIKRM
+1 MKV
-14 EKDKKNII
+14 DKKNII
-22 IPLLLV
+22 VPLLLV

-90 MIIALMLMAV
+90 MVIALILMAV

-121 FINGLGQALLTAAYS
+121 FINGLGQALLTGAYS
-136 TYVSIIGPPE
+136 TYVSIIGSPE
-146 SAAPRISF
+146 SAASRISF

-160 IFYAMASFI
+160 IFYAAASFI
-169 LAIFI
+169 LAVFM
-174 DLADIEITDIIT
+174 DLSNVRITDIIT

-192 LVLFVMGILYYFSPL
+192 AVMSVMGIIYYFSPL

-215 IPDEEEKTQ
+215 ETETGEIQNSYSSTKT
-224 HSGLTHGKKS
+224 SV
-234 IWQFPHLLLG
+234 WQFPHLLLG

-260 TINDYAYILGLP
+260 TINDYANILGLS
-272 SPHNYVWY
+272 SPHNYVWF
-280 VSIAMIIGYL
+280 VSFAMIVGYL
-290 VGIFLIPKY
+290 VGIIFIPKY
-299 ISQTQALF
+299 ISQTQALLA
-307 SSTVAGIL
+307 STILGIIV
-315 FSVLILLLPDNI
+315 SITILILPSTI
-327 SIFMIPLLGLANAL
+327 SIYLIPLLGLANAL
-341 LWPAVWPL
+341 LWPAIWPL

-358 KTGSALLVTGI
+358 KSGSALLVTGI
-369 VGAGVIPLIFGY
+369 VGAGIIPLIFGY

-387 HQIAYAIGLPAYLF
+387 YQMAYAIGLPAYLF
-401 IMYFALWGSKIRRA
+401 IMYYALWGSKIRTKQA
-415 SK
+415 

>member
-1 MIHKSSTNAIKRM
+1 MIRKNQ
-14 EKDKKNII
+14 NII
-22 IPLLLV
+22 VPLLLV

-54 VTTAMSYL
+54 VTTTRSYV

-74 GGVAGN
+74 GGMAGN
-80 ILKKAGYKGG
+80 MLKKAGYKGG
-90 MIIALMLMAV
+90 MIIALIVMSV
-100 GFLIIVPSAKTVNFS
+100 GFLLIVPSAKTVSFS

-136 TYVSIIGPPE
+136 TYVSIIGSPE
-146 SAAPRISF
+146 SAASRISF

-160 IFYAMASFI
+160 IFYAMASLI
-169 LAIFI
+169 LAAFI
-174 DLADIEITDIIT
+174 DLADVKITEIIT

-192 LVLFVMGILYYFSPL
+192 IVLSVMAIIYYFSPL

-215 IPDEEEKTQ
+215 EPSKSKEAQNVFSANTKT
-224 HSGLTHGKKS
+224 SL
-234 IWQFPHLLLG
+234 WQFPHLLLG

-260 TINDYAYILGLP
+260 TINDYAYHLELP
-272 SPHNYVWY
+272 APHNYVWY
-280 VSIAMIIGYL
+280 VSFAMILGYL
-290 VGIFLIPKY
+290 IGVFLIPKF
-299 ISQTQALF
+299 ISQTQTLI
-307 SSTVAGIL
+307 SSTILGIII
-315 FSVLILLLPDNI
+315 SILILLLPDST
-327 SIFMIPLLGLANAL
+327 SIYFIPLLGLANAL

-369 VGAGVIPLIFGY
+369 IGAGVIPLIFGY
-381 FAQHFS
+381 FAQNVS
-387 HQIAYAIGLPAYLF
+387 YQAAYAIGLPAYFF
-401 IMYFALWGSKIRRA
+401 IMYYALHGNKIR
-415 SK
+415 KLTVKNLYY

>member
-1 MIHKSSTNAIKRM
+1 MKV
-14 EKDKKNII
+14 DKKNII
-22 IPLLLV
+22 VPLLLV

-90 MIIALMLMAV
+90 MVIALILMAV

-121 FINGLGQALLTAAYS
+121 FINGLGQALLTGAYS
-136 TYVSIIGPPE
+136 TYVSIIGSPE
-146 SAAPRISF
+146 SAASRISF

-160 IFYAMASFI
+160 IFYAAASFI
-169 LAIFI
+169 LAVFM
-174 DLADIEITDIIT
+174 DLSNVRITDIIT

-192 LVLFVMGILYYFSPL
+192 AVMSVMGIIYYFSPL

-215 IPDEEEKTQ
+215 ETETGEIQNSYSSTKT
-224 HSGLTHGKKS
+224 SV
-234 IWQFPHLLLG
+234 WQFPHLLLG

-260 TINDYAYILGLP
+260 TINDYANILGLS
-272 SPHNYVWY
+272 SPHNYVWF
-280 VSIAMIIGYL
+280 VSFAMIVGYL
-290 VGIFLIPKY
+290 VGIIFIPKY
-299 ISQTQALF
+299 ISQTQALLA
-307 SSTVAGIL
+307 STILGIIV
-315 FSVLILLLPDNI
+315 SITILILPSTI
-327 SIFMIPLLGLANAL
+327 SIYLIPLLGLANAL
-341 LWPAVWPL
+341 LWPAIWPL

-358 KTGSALLVTGI
+358 KSGSALLVTGI
-369 VGAGVIPLIFGY
+369 VGAGIIPLIFGY

-387 HQIAYAIGLPAYLF
+387 YQMAYAIGLPAYLF
-401 IMYFALWGSKIRRA
+401 IMYYALRGSKIQTKQA
-415 SK
+415 

>member
-1 MIHKSSTNAIKRM
+1 M
-14 EKDKKNII
+14 ERNKKNII
-22 IPLLLV
+22 VPLLLV

-90 MIIALMLMAV
+90 MVIALILMAV

-121 FINGLGQALLTAAYS
+121 FINGLGQALLTGAYS
-136 TYVSIIGPPE
+136 TYVSIIGSPE
-146 SAAPRISF
+146 SAASRISF

-160 IFYAMASFI
+160 IFYAAASFI
-169 LAIFI
+169 LAVFM
-174 DLADIEITDIIT
+174 DLSNVRITDIIT

-192 LVLFVMGILYYFSPL
+192 AVMSVMGIIYYFSPL

-215 IPDEEEKTQ
+215 ETETGEIQNSYSSTKT
-224 HSGLTHGKKS
+224 SV
-234 IWQFPHLLLG
+234 WQFPHLLLG

-260 TINDYAYILGLP
+260 TINDYANILGLS
-272 SPHNYVWY
+272 SPHNYVWF
-280 VSIAMIIGYL
+280 VSFAMIVGYL
-290 VGIFLIPKY
+290 VGIIFIPKY
-299 ISQTQALF
+299 ISQTQALLA
-307 SSTVAGIL
+307 STILGIIV
-315 FSVLILLLPDNI
+315 SITILILPSTI
-327 SIFMIPLLGLANAL
+327 SIYLIPLLGLANAL
-341 LWPAVWPL
+341 LWPAIWPL

-358 KTGSALLVTGI
+358 KSGSALLVTGI
-369 VGAGVIPLIFGY
+369 VGAGIIPLIFGY

-387 HQIAYAIGLPAYLF
+387 YQMAYAIGLPAYLF
-401 IMYFALWGSKIRRA
+401 IMYYALRGSKIRT
-415 SK
+415 K

>member
-1 MIHKSSTNAIKRM
+1 MDR
-14 EKDKKNII
+14 DKKNII
-22 IPLLLV
+22 VPLLLV

-90 MIIALMLMAV
+90 MVIALILMAV

-121 FINGLGQALLTAAYS
+121 FINGLGQALLTGAYS
-136 TYVSIIGPPE
+136 TYVSIIGSPE
-146 SAAPRISF
+146 SAASRISF

-160 IFYAMASFI
+160 IFYAAASFI
-169 LAIFI
+169 LAVFM
-174 DLADIEITDIIT
+174 DLSNVRITDIIT

-192 LVLFVMGILYYFSPL
+192 AVMSVMGIIYYFSPL

-215 IPDEEEKTQ
+215 ETETGEIQNSYSSTKT
-224 HSGLTHGKKS
+224 SV
-234 IWQFPHLLLG
+234 WQFPHLLLG

-260 TINDYAYILGLP
+260 TINDYANILGLS
-272 SPHNYVWY
+272 SPHNYVWF
-280 VSIAMIIGYL
+280 VSFAMIVGYL
-290 VGIFLIPKY
+290 VGMFFIPRY
-299 ISQTQALF
+299 ISQTQALLA
-307 SSTVAGIL
+307 STILGIIV
-315 FSVLILLLPDNI
+315 SITILILPSTI
-327 SIFMIPLLGLANAL
+327 SIYLIPLLGLANAL
-341 LWPAVWPL
+341 LWPAIWPL

-358 KTGSALLVTGI
+358 KSGSALLVTGI
-369 VGAGVIPLIFGY
+369 VGAGIIPLIFGY

-387 HQIAYAIGLPAYLF
+387 YQMAYAIGLPAYLF
-401 IMYFALWGSKIRRA
+401 IMYYALWGSKIRTKQA
-415 SK
+415 